1 MKYKIVD
8 KLSLLFDLYGSDADF
23 IEEYENILAEKLL
36 LSRCVDINEEVKN
49 IELLKLRFGE
59 NKMIRSTVILR
70 DVNDSQR
77 FNTSYKEDL
86 KVSRRYSD
94 VSGLTP
100 LNSTMLFVS
109 SGYWPI
115 NSDVTHFQYP
125 AAFKKVFDE
134 IHEQFR
140 NKKQIMLLQHHNNL
154 GAVELELSFK
164 NGQTHVFRC
173 EPVQA
178 IIVSMFDQSN
188 NPNGGSISLETIAD
202 RLEAHPNYIRSKIFY
217 WTKKAV
223 IREVKRSVMASS
235 SLNMSK
241 TLGISQAFGRADTM
255 VDDTVQYE
263 LVDNYL
269 PVEDADDIGE
279 EVENELISRDKLTTR
294 DMAYNL
300 KRYESKIISILSING
315 SKSLAKIK
323 CLLDTVYKID
333 NEMINMSE
341 LSEILT
347 AMVKKRK
354 ITVLNDIYSLC
365 MHV

>member
-1 MKYKIVD
+1 M
-8 KLSLLFDLYGSDADF
+8 FDLYGSDADF

-36 LSRCVDINEEVKN
+36 LSRCEDINEEIKN

-70 DVNDSQR
+70 DVDDSHR
-77 FNTSYKEDL
+77 FNVGYKDDL
-86 KVSRRYSD
+86 KRSRKYSD
-94 VSGLTP
+94 INGLTP

-115 NSDVTHFQYP
+115 NSDVTHFEYP
-125 AAFKKVFDE
+125 PAFMRVFDE
-134 IHEQFR
+134 IHDQFK
-140 NKKQIMLLQHHNNL
+140 NKKHIMLLQHHNNL

-164 NGQTHVFRC
+164 NGQNHKFRC

-178 IIVSMFDQSN
+178 IIITMFDQSN
-188 NPNGGSISLETIAD
+188 YPAGGYLSLEMIAD
-202 RLEAHPNYIRSKIFY
+202 RLKAHPNYIRSKMFFWI
-217 WTKKAV
+217 KKAV
-223 IREVKRSVMASS
+223 IREVKRNVMASS
-235 SLNMSK
+235 SLNVSK
-241 TLGISQAFGRADTM
+241 TISMSQPFGRADTM

-263 LVDNYL
+263 LVENYQ
-269 PVEDADDIGE
+269 PVEDADDLGE
-279 EVENELISRDKLTTR
+279 ELENELISRDKLTTR
-294 DMAYNL
+294 DMAHNL

-341 LSEILT
+341 LSEVLN